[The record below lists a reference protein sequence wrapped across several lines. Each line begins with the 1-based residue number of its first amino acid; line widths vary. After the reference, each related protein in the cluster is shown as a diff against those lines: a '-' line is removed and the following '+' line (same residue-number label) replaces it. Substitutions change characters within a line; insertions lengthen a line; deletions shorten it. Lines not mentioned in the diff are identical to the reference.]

1 MQLADRMG
9 AMWDVLQYRLRRSV
23 PPPHTVKLNWIQ
35 YFGKACKV
43 HTLVETGTYY
53 GATVEAMLQRFEQ
66 IYTIE
71 LAADLYERAE
81 KQFAG
86 CQHVHVLHGNS
97 AEVLPPLLEA
107 IHEKC
112 LFWLDGHY
120 SGSGTARGSVDSP
133 IAGELSAIRR
143 HLRND
148 HVILIDDARLLDGT
162 NGYLTL
168 QETFSLLREINPRYT
183 IRQRDDIIQAYR

>member
-1 MQLADRMG
+1 MQLTDRMG
-9 AMWDVLQYRLRRSV
+9 VAWDVLQYRLGRLTL
-23 PPPHTVKLNWIQ
+23 PPHTVKLRWIE
-35 YFGKACKV
+35 YFGKAYKA

-53 GATVEAMLQRFEQ
+53 GMTVEAMLRRFEQ

-86 CQHVHVLHGNS
+86 YPHVHVLPGDS
-97 AEVLPPLLEA
+97 AEVLPALLEV
-107 IHEKC
+107 ISEKC

-120 SGSGTARGSVDSP
+120 SGSGTARGSADSP
-133 IAGELSAIRR
+133 IIGELNAIRK

-148 HVILIDDARLLDGT
+148 HVILIDDARLFDGT
-162 NGYLTL
+162 NGYLTQ
-168 QETFSLLREINPRYT
+168 QEAFSLLREINPLYSV
-183 IRQRDDIIQAYR
+183 RQRDDIIQAYC